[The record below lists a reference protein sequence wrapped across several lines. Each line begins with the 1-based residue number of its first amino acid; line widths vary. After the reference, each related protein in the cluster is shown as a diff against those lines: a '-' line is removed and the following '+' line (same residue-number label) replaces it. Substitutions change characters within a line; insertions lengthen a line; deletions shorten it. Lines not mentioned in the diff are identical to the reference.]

1 MGQEA
6 PLPPLSQSSSTP
18 VKDNKVKQEPEL
30 IVIDEEEDEIEL
42 WNDEEGIVQQLLMDV
57 DFDTAPKKRQRT
69 QSPPVME
76 KKSDIQKTSYT
87 VVHVEAPK
95 DLLGSEV
102 QKRGKKRSLA
112 MLFIFGHGCGWSAQV
127 NLFFLL
133 VCHDDNRKTSPT
145 WSLLSVDY

>member
-1 MGQEA
+1 MGQE
-6 PLPPLSQSSSTP
+6 PLPFPPSSQTPSTP
-18 VKDNKVKQEPEL
+18 VKDKVNVKQEPEL

-57 DFDTAPKKRQRT
+57 DFDTAPAKKRQRT

-76 KKSDIQKTSYT
+76 EKSEIQTTSYT

-102 QKRGKKRSLA
+102 KKRGKKQDRSLS
-112 MLFIFGHGCGWSAQV
+112 M
-127 NLFFLL
+127 LFFLGRG
-133 VCHDDNRKTSPT
+133 CG
-145 WSLLSVDY
+145 LLTQVADRPCFMPR